1 MKIKILYTLWDKIV
15 AMNLAKIL
23 VKLKTEIVLS
33 LISGQSK
40 SADRVVSSGSLTFLS
55 LFGLDELGPHVG
67 AHNV

>member
-1 MKIKILYTLWDKIV
+1 MYTLWDKIV
-15 AMNLAKIL
+15 AINLAKIL
-23 VKLKTEIVLS
+23 VKLKTEVVLA

-40 SADRVVSSGSLTFLS
+40 GADGVGSSGSLTFLS